1 MTFFFFFTPFAT
13 IIGLSWFVE
22 TFPLMLDGSLFLLPI
37 AKPKEDQQKKS
48 PTCSQ
53 SNQCTHTF
61 YLSNIFYSV
70 TEISSTGLASTGTIL
85 VDLKTIKNS
94 TTRASLFQT

>member
-1 MTFFFFFTPFAT
+1 
-13 IIGLSWFVE
+13 
-22 TFPLMLDGSLFLLPI
+22 MLDASLFLLPI
-37 AKPKEDQQKKS
+37 SEPKEDEQKKS

-70 TEISSTGLASTGTIL
+70 TEISSTGLPSNGIL
-85 VDLKTIKNS
+85 LVELKTIKN
-94 TTRASLFQT
+94 